1 MKAGGKRSSA
11 PTLSAPDRKWQLP
24 PQLVGYGSMFL
35 RVAAIIICFLNLCP
49 LAVRQ
54 IGTDLDPSWVFGLN
68 YAHAK
73 GLVWGRDVAFTYGP
87 WGFLAVPVRLGANID
102 VAVVCQAL
110 AWLAALPPLWYLLG
124 RRAKLPGVLLFAWS
138 SGFAHATIANFTCD
152 EYLGFLSLLY
162 LAAAYLTTRWIV
174 PLVTGGFIAAVAM
187 MIKFSTG
194 VFCAVA
200 VLSFP
205 ATFLLRR
212 LRQLWQS
219 LAIAVAVLSIAF
231 TGLYL
236 THNLSVATMFT
247 FLRLSVDISDAYT
260 VSQALYTVPELSIAA
275 LYLTIGYVLLSV
287 LLFVFRDRAARF
299 SLVLVLPLFIAFKH
313 GFVRSDTHVG
323 FYFSIGGF
331 LIGLMCLV
339 AEFRPARQWIVFGV
353 LGIGLPVLLLQPSL
367 AKVLVWHDPILA
379 GVRAL
384 PAELKVLKVPELKR
398 ALAAQEAALVVADR
412 LPPDLLQRVGK
423 SSISVFPYELAYG
436 PANDL
441 TLVLM
446 PLLQTYI
453 AASASLDEWNA
464 RLFEDNARRPDF
476 LLMEWKSIDYRH
488 PLYDVPATFLAIYK
502 WYDFDSGYA
511 QRILLRKRLQPRFR
525 DLRQLGAAH
534 QVPADSAEIP
544 QSSHPV
550 VGSIQLSLT
559 LAGRL
564 SKLFWKVPEV
574 DVRSTGAHGSYW
586 DSRAAPAALA
596 SAGPANFMP
605 FSLEGVKNL
614 TERNQVDTRVTH
626 IGLFGPGIA
635 LYQPQVT
642 VQFWEIP
649 NIELTEAAQAYDAF
663 RGLPVR
669 GSFNTWRIEKVSG
682 IDAASAKEVNVPRSL
697 PWTRISGWAIDPA
710 SGDCASAVTIEID
723 GTKDTQAA
731 YGIFNSAIPILFP
744 GHKCRTAGFE
754 WALPLSKGTH
764 TLQLRVLST
773 ARDVWYTADSAL
785 TVNVPENQ

>member
-1 MKAGGKRSSA
+1 MKAGRKRSSA
-11 PTLSAPDRKWQLP
+11 PAPSTAKRNWQLP
-24 PQLVGYGSMFL
+24 PQVVRYGSLML
-35 RVAAIIICFLNLCP
+35 RVAATIICFLNLCP
-49 LAVRQ
+49 LSVRQ
-54 IGTDLDPSWVFGLN
+54 IGTNLDPSWVFGLN
-68 YAHAK
+68 YAHVK

-102 VAVVCQAL
+102 VAIVCQTL
-110 AWLAALPPLWYLLG
+110 AWLAALPPLWYLVR
-124 RRAKLPGVLLFAWS
+124 RRATLPGVLLFAWS

-152 EYLGFLSLLY
+152 EYLGFLCLLY
-162 LAAAYLTTRWIV
+162 LAAAYLSTRWMV
-174 PLVTGGFIAAVAM
+174 PLVVAAFIAAAAT

-212 LRQLWQS
+212 MRQVWQS
-219 LAIAVAVLSIAF
+219 LAIGIAALTIGF
-231 TGLYL
+231 VGLYL
-236 THNLSVATMFT
+236 SHHLSLATMFS

-260 VSQALYTVPELSIAA
+260 VAQALPTVPELLTAA
-275 LYLTIGYVLLSV
+275 LCLTIVYVVLSV
-287 LLFVFRDRAARF
+287 VLFVRRDRAARF
-299 SLVLVLPLFIAFKH
+299 GLVLLLPLFIAFKH

-331 LIGLMCLV
+331 LIGLLCLL
-339 AEFRPARQWIVFGV
+339 AEFRPVRPWIIFGALAV
-353 LGIGLPVLLLQPSL
+353 GTSVLLLQAPLS
-367 AKVLVWHDPILA
+367 KILVWHDPILA
-379 GVRAL
+379 GVNTF
-384 PAELKVLKVPELKR
+384 PAELKVLNVPELKR
-398 ALAAQEAALVVADR
+398 TLATQEAALLAPDR
-412 LPPDLLQRVGK
+412 LSPDLLQKVGK
-423 SSISVFPYELAYG
+423 SSIAVFPYELAYA

-464 RLFEDNARRPDF
+464 RLFADDNQRPDF

-488 PLYDVPATFLAIYK
+488 PLFDVPATFLAIYK
-502 WYDFDSGYA
+502 WYDFDSDYG
-511 QRILLRKRLQPRFR
+511 QQILLRKRLQPRFR
-525 DLRQLGAAH
+525 DLKQLVAPH
-534 QVPADSAEIP
+534 QVNADSVEVP
-544 QSSHPV
+544 QSLHPV

-574 DVRSTGAHGSYW
+574 DLRRIGAHGAYG

-596 SAGPANFMP
+596 SPGPLNFMP
-605 FSLEGVKNL
+605 FNLESIRNL

-626 IGLFGPGIA
+626 IGLFGPGVS

-642 VQFWEIP
+642 VQFREIP
-649 NIELTEAAQAYDAF
+649 GIELTEAAQAYDAF
-663 RGLPVR
+663 RGVAER

-682 IDAASAKEVNVPRSL
+682 IDAASVKEVIVPASQ
-697 PWTRISGWAIDPA
+697 PWTQVSGWAIDPA
-710 SGDCASAVTIEID
+710 SGNCATAVTIRVD
-723 GTKDTQAA
+723 GTRNTQTA
-731 YGIFNSAIPILFP
+731 YGTFNSAIPILFP
-744 GHKCRTAGFE
+744 GDKCRTAGFE
-754 WALPLSKGTH
+754 WAVPLSKGTH
-764 TLQLRVLST
+764 TLQVRILST
-773 ARDVWYTADSAL
+773 ARDAWYTADSTL